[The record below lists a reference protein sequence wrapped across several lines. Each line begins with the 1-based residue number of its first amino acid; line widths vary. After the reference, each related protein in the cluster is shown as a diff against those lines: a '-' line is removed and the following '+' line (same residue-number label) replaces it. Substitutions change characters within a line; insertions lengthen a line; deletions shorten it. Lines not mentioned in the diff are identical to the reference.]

1 VDANRERLQHFINK
15 ADEVY
20 QSRFAKEVQQP
31 ISVSV
36 NFNVAEGFATSNR
49 TGPDE
54 EAMKSALLTLRFFC
68 QDNEPISLRN
78 MSGFISGLSVSQKH
92 KDDFAA
98 IRNEFNSY
106 LDRPHG
112 PPQFQIGGH
121 VVTNREIFEAFMYGK
136 YAHLTQ
142 HATVSGW
149 EQLISYDGM
158 RSGFDRVLRQFI
170 QTVVWLKG
178 VCERV
183 DTELCG
189 QSSP

>member
-1 VDANRERLQHFINK
+1 VDTKRERLQHFISK
-15 ADEVY
+15 ADDAY

-36 NFNVAEGFATSNR
+36 KFNVAEGIATSSR

-54 EAMKSALLTLRFFC
+54 EAVKSVLLTLRFFC

-78 MSGFISGLSVSQKH
+78 MASFVAGLPVSQKH

-98 IRNEFNSY
+98 IRNEFNAY
-106 LDRPHG
+106 LDRPNG
-112 PPQFQIGGH
+112 PPQFHIGGH
-121 VVTNREIFEAFMYGK
+121 VVTNREIFEAFLYGK

-158 RSGFDRVLRQFI
+158 RSGFDRVLRQF
-170 QTVVWLKG
+170 TKPSFG
-178 VCERV
+178 SKEYA
-183 DTELCG
+183 
-189 QSSP
+189 SA